1 MKNINANLGRGAVFG
16 LLAICCISCISFT
29 SQAADQTPAAAVKPQ
44 LQILPAEHFSAAAS
58 TQILAATRAG
68 KRIVTVGDHG
78 VVLLSDDDGK
88 TFRQARAVP
97 VSSTLTAVS
106 FADASTGWAVGHW
119 GAILKTTDGGE
130 SWALQ
135 RSDNKVDQPL
145 FSLYFK
151 NPQEGWA
158 VGLWSLMLH
167 TTDGGATWSSV
178 SLPPPPG
185 AKKADRNLYAVFA
198 DAKGSLFVACEQG
211 RIIRSTDGGNS
222 WTYVDTGYAGSF
234 WSGVALQDGALLVGG
249 LRGTIYRSADGGDSW
264 QASKTSFK
272 SSVTAMVQQPDKSVL
287 AVGLDGV
294 TLLSVDNGV
303 SFSGKQRADRAAL
316 TAVIDTQA
324 GAPMLFS
331 SNGPLAQ

>member
-1 MKNINANLGRGAVFG
+1 MLG
-16 LLAICCISCISFT
+16 LLALCCI
-29 SQAADQTPAAAVKPQ
+29 SQAADQAPEATVKPQ
-44 LQILPAEHFSAAAS
+44 LQILPAEHFSATGS

-68 KRIVTVGDHG
+68 KRIVSVGDHG

-88 TFRQARAVP
+88 TFRQAKAVP
-97 VSSTLTAVS
+97 VSSTLTGVAFV
-106 FADASTGWAVGHW
+106 DASTGWAVGHW
-119 GAILKTTDGGE
+119 GAILKTSDGGE
-130 SWALQ
+130 SWLLQ

-167 TTDGGATWSSV
+167 TADGGATWSSV
-178 SLPPPPG
+178 SLPAPPG

-198 DAKGSLFVACEQG
+198 DAKGALFVACEQG
-211 RIIRSTDGGNS
+211 RVIRSTDGGNT
-222 WTYVDTGYAGSF
+222 WTYVETGYAGSF

-249 LRGTIYRSADGGDSW
+249 LRGTIYRSVDGGASW
-264 QASKTSFK
+264 QASKSSFK
-272 SSVTAMVQQPDKSVL
+272 SSVTAMVQQPDKSVV

-294 TLLSVDNGV
+294 TLLSVDNGL
-303 SFSGKQRADRAAL
+303 SFTGKQRADRAAL
-316 TAVIDTQA
+316 TAVVDTQA
-324 GAPMLFS
+324 GAPVLFS

>member
-1 MKNINANLGRGAVFG
+1 MEKNNASLRRSAMLG
-16 LLAICCISCISFT
+16 LLALCCI
-29 SQAADQTPAAAVKPQ
+29 SQAADQAPAPKPQ
-44 LQILPAEHFSAAAS
+44 LQILPAEHSSAAGS

-68 KRIVTVGDHG
+68 KRIVAVGDHG

-88 TFRQARAVP
+88 SYRQARSVP

-106 FADASTGWAVGHW
+106 FVDASTGWAVGHW
-119 GAILKTTDGGE
+119 GAILKTGDGGE
-130 SWALQ
+130 SWQLQ
-135 RSDNKVDQPL
+135 RSDDKVDQPL

-167 TTDGGATWSSV
+167 TSDGGATWSSIR
-178 SLPPPPG
+178 LPPPPG

-198 DAKGSLFVACEQG
+198 DAKGALFVACEQG
-211 RIIRSTDGGNS
+211 RVIRSADGGNT
-222 WTYVDTGYAGSF
+222 WNYVETGYAGSF

-272 SSVTAMVQQPDKSVL
+272 SSVTAMLQQPDKSVV

-294 TLLSVDNGV
+294 TLHSVDDGL
-303 SFSGKQRADRAAL
+303 SFTGKQRADRAAL
-316 TAVIDTQA
+316 TAVVDTQA
-324 GAPMLFS
+324 GAAMLFS